1 MKKERLPIIA
11 RVYYPERE
19 EDLEKLQNTYANNI
33 LMILKKQLGEENLE
47 CIMTRLKEQSKR
59 A

>member
-11 RVYYPERE
+11 RVYYPETE